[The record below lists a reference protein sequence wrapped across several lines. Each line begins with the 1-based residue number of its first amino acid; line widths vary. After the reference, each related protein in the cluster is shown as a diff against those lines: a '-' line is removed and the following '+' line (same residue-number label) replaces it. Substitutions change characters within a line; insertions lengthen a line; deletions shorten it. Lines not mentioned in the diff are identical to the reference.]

1 MESVKKIDSLLNKY
15 FEGETDLREEAQLKK
30 YFSSDLVD
38 SKHKQYTPLFS
49 YFSNNEKEQLSN
61 AIKLPKAKSQRFK
74 WMSIAASFAL
84 MASVYV
90 GYSIKQENEIKD
102 AFSQTQMALDFL
114 SGNMNKGNQA
124 FAQLDKFNQ
133 TTEIIYNQK
142 NK

>member
-1 MESVKKIDSLLNKY
+1 MESVKKIDSLLKKY

-38 SKHKQYTPLFS
+38 STHKQYTPLFS

-124 FAQLDKFNQ
+124 FAQLDKFKQ

>member
-1 MESVKKIDSLLNKY
+1 MESVKKIDSLLKKY

-38 SKHKQYTPLFS
+38 SRHKQYTPLFS

-124 FAQLDKFNQ
+124 FAQLNKFKQ

>member
-38 SKHKQYTPLFS
+38 SKHKQYKALFS

-124 FAQLDKFNQ
+124 FAQLDKFKQ

>member
-30 YFSSDLVD
+30 YFSSDFVD

-61 AIKLPKAKSQRFK
+61 AIKLPKAKYQRFK

-102 AFSQTQMALDFL
+102 AFSQTQMALDLL

-124 FAQLDKFNQ
+124 FAQLDKFKQ

>member
-30 YFSSDLVD
+30 YFSSDHVD
-38 SKHKQYTPLFS
+38 STHKQYTPLFS

-124 FAQLDKFNQ
+124 FAQLDKFKQ

>member
-61 AIKLPKAKSQRFK
+61 AIKLPRAKSQRFK

-124 FAQLDKFNQ
+124 FAQLDKFKQ

>member
-1 MESVKKIDSLLNKY
+1 MESVKQIDSLLNKY

-38 SKHKQYTPLFS
+38 SKHKQYKALFS

-124 FAQLDKFNQ
+124 FAQLDKFKQ

>member
-1 MESVKKIDSLLNKY
+1 MESVKKIDSLLKKY
-15 FEGETDLREEAQLKK
+15 FEGEIDLREEAQLKK

-38 SKHKQYTPLFS
+38 STHKQYTPLFS

-61 AIKLPKAKSQRFK
+61 AIKLPRAKSQRFK

-124 FAQLDKFNQ
+124 FAQLNKFKQ

>member
-1 MESVKKIDSLLNKY
+1 MESVKKIDSLLKKY

-124 FAQLDKFNQ
+124 FAQLNKFKQ

>member
-61 AIKLPKAKSQRFK
+61 AIKLPKAKYQRFK

-124 FAQLDKFNQ
+124 FAQLDKFKQ

>member
-15 FEGETDLREEAQLKK
+15 FEGETDLPEEAQLKK

-38 SKHKQYTPLFS
+38 NSHKQYTPLFS

-124 FAQLDKFNQ
+124 FAQLDKFKQ

>member
-124 FAQLDKFNQ
+124 FAQLDKFKQ

>member
-1 MESVKKIDSLLNKY
+1 MESVKKIDSLLKKY

-124 FAQLDKFNQ
+124 FAQLDKFKQ

>member
-1 MESVKKIDSLLNKY
+1 MESVKKIDSLLKKY

-38 SKHKQYTPLFS
+38 STHKQYTPLFS

-61 AIKLPKAKSQRFK
+61 AIKLPRAKSQRFK

-114 SGNMNKGNQA
+114 SGNMSKGNQA
-124 FAQLDKFNQ
+124 FAQLDKFKQ

>member
-49 YFSNNEKEQLSN
+49 YFSNNEKEQLHN
-61 AIKLPKAKSQRFK
+61 AIKLPKAKSQKFK

-124 FAQLDKFNQ
+124 FAQLDKFKQ

>member
-1 MESVKKIDSLLNKY
+1 MESVKKIDSLLKKY

-38 SKHKQYTPLFS
+38 STHKQYTPLFS

-61 AIKLPKAKSQRFK
+61 AIKLPRAKSQRFK

-124 FAQLDKFNQ
+124 FAQLDKFKQ